1 MNVLGLPIKEPN
13 ISNFDK
19 FVDEILDRISTI
31 PLNILYENYFKYS
44 KPEGNQSVT
53 TNKVQ
58 YGETISYISNGNRK
72 NNKKRS
78 FIMSK
83 GYVIGDADSTY
94 CPRINII
101 EEQDLPGTWVECSF
115 CSKWRYLPKVCD
127 PSQLNDSWY
136 CALNSKYFKT
146 LTANS
151 TINKYLHIPCGES
164 EDLGAVRQEDEFI
177 FQHFSVG
184 SVVWAK
190 TQGYPDWPAMVY
202 YNSQGRYAE
211 FDANSKEVTDYY
223 IVFLGPRR
231 SAKSK
236 IQAKRI
242 HKFST
247 FNEVDLSK
255 IPERFWRRLQAAG
268 QEAENAL
275 LLSVKASS
283 QVKKLSRPYRKKLQT
298 ISNDVKQKGVYKR
311 KIPPIHSCSI
321 NEISDRLIDCQLD
334 ANCNHTSNVILSSK
348 ENLSNI
354 ILEGDTNSHKG
365 IPVSNHI
372 FDDKHHQESN
382 HVPLNN
388 SSIEYQQ
395 LDISLKSNLSAKLND
410 TTFDMQYNTTDMNVD
425 NDVIFD
431 DDIISNTCQKMIN
444 NDQINSIDCY
454 SPSFLK
460 PIECD
465 QLMKELI
472 CPIDI
477 CSNPNIETTDCQ
489 ISNTECSGQNNLSID
504 HYEDNEPKSNLVG
517 NQNYFKLTYN
527 DLSIYSSNVTVNVN
541 DILISSDHTN
551 KNTIQ
556 QLSLNYNKKI
566 LYENIPFYYQY
577 FGSNEP

>member
-1 MNVLGLPIKEPN
+1 
-13 ISNFDK
+13 
-19 FVDEILDRISTI
+19 
-31 PLNILYENYFKYS
+31 
-44 KPEGNQSVT
+44 
-53 TNKVQ
+53 
-58 YGETISYISNGNRK
+58 
-72 NNKKRS
+72 
-78 FIMSK
+78 MSK

-101 EEQDLPGTWVECSF
+101 EEQDLPG
-115 CSKWRYLPKVCD
+115 
-127 PSQLNDSWY
+127 
-136 CALNSKYFKT
+136 
-146 LTANS
+146 
-151 TINKYLHIPCGES
+151 
-164 EDLGAVRQEDEFI
+164 
-177 FQHFSVG
+177 
-184 SVVWAK
+184 
-190 TQGYPDWPAMVY
+190 YPDWPAMVY

-211 FDANSKEVTDYY
+211 FDANSKEVTYYY

-275 LLSVKASS
+275 LLSVKDRLAIYGYDHKYEDIKVKASS